1 MAEQTKAKPSVIN
14 STLAGAGAGT
24 VEILIMQPTDVI
36 KTRFQSLQ
44 ASTHYKQGI
53 VQAFRNVFRQEGFTA
68 FYRGTLPVLCIVGPR
83 ISLQYMGLAFYKP
96 IFEKLEGTVLPSHSS
111 AGLAGICTGITQAV
125 TLVTPLEMIKV
136 RQQTEIVQNQKQR
149 KYHGLINTA
158 SIIVRQEGF
167 TALYSGLLAT
177 VARQSWGLLVKFTAY
192 IELKAMFQKASSDP
206 NASLQPWQHM
216 FSGGMANVLVG
227 VLNSPPDVVK
237 TRLQDSGS
245 SYKNTW
251 DCVKSMAKQEGIT
264 SFFRGSWLR
273 IIRIAPGGA
282 IQFAMYEQLLALLN
296 TVNS

>member
-1 MAEQTKAKPSVIN
+1 
-14 STLAGAGAGT
+14 
-24 VEILIMQPTDVI
+24 
-36 KTRFQSLQ
+36 
-44 ASTHYKQGI
+44 
-53 VQAFRNVFRQEGFTA
+53 
-68 FYRGTLPVLCIVGPR
+68 
-83 ISLQYMGLAFYKP
+83 MGLAFYKP

-158 SIIVRQEGF
+158 SIIVRQEG
-167 TALYSGLLAT
+167 GLLAT

-206 NASLQPWQHM
+206 NASLQSWQHM

-273 IIRIAPGGA
+273 IIRIAPGSFINISQLYYSHNKHYRRGHSICNVRA
-282 IQFAMYEQLLALLN
+282 IVDLIKQCEQSIKTKINATRSSYNPHQNFSGSSCLFML
-296 TVNS
+296 